1 MEKHDKVE
9 KTLRNSVAFGT
20 RTNNKINTVNEDIR
34 KRSATLANPL
44 LTKFIPK
51 LKPVD
56 TELCPSPINLVAN
69 EEKEVNDNFIL
80 QKNKKSSKKLSVQ
93 FNKIQ
98 EELYEN
104 INSSGDEKYNEDES
118 PLYSQLSDNES
129 KSDQILEEKNKNINN
144 NKNNINHIRKK
155 MKKIRSEIKLNKF
168 NDDSTISDNSNRINF
183 DEDLLSRNSR
193 NYKSH
198 LQIEKIKECL
208 HYRNKSIS
216 FKDMP
221 NFRPPILGFLE
232 MNETI
237 ETSTIS
243 SNNLSKYD

>member
-1 MEKHDKVE
+1 MEKHDKME
-9 KTLRNSVAFGT
+9 KSLRNSVAFGT
-20 RTNNKINTVNEDIR
+20 RTNNKINSVNEDIR

-51 LKPVD
+51 LKPV
-56 TELCPSPINLVAN
+56 ESQLCPSPINLVAN
-69 EEKEVNDNFIL
+69 EENKLNDNFIL

-118 PLYSQLSDNES
+118 PLYSQPSDNES
-129 KSDQILEEKNKNINN
+129 KSDQIINN

-183 DEDLLSRNSR
+183 DEDLISRNTR
-193 NYKSH
+193 NYKSQ

-216 FKDMP
+216 FKDMT

-243 SNNLSKYD
+243 SNNLSK

>member
-20 RTNNKINTVNEDIR
+20 RTNNKINTVNEEIR

-51 LKPVD
+51 LKPV
-56 TELCPSPINLVAN
+56 ESQLCPSPINLVAN
-69 EEKEVNDNFIL
+69 EENKLNDNFIL

-104 INSSGDEKYNEDES
+104 INSSGDEKFNEDES
-118 PLYSQLSDNES
+118 PLYSQPSDNES
-129 KSDQILEEKNKNINN
+129 KSDQIINN

-183 DEDLLSRNSR
+183 DEDLISRNTR
-193 NYKSH
+193 NYKSQ

>member
-1 MEKHDKVE
+1 MEKHDKID
-9 KTLRNSVAFGT
+9 KSLRNSVAFGT
-20 RTNNKINTVNEDIR
+20 RTNNKINSVNEDIR

-51 LKPVD
+51 LKPV
-56 TELCPSPINLVAN
+56 ESQLCPSPINLVAN
-69 EEKEVNDNFIL
+69 EENKLNDNFIL

-104 INSSGDEKYNEDES
+104 INSSGDEKFNEDES
-118 PLYSQLSDNES
+118 PLYSQPSDNES
-129 KSDQILEEKNKNINN
+129 KSDQIINN

-183 DEDLLSRNSR
+183 DEDLISRNTR
-193 NYKSH
+193 NYKSQ

-208 HYRNKSIS
+208 HYRNNSIS
-216 FKDMP
+216 FKDMT

-243 SNNLSKYD
+243 SNNLSK

>member
-1 MEKHDKVE
+1 MEKHDKID
-9 KTLRNSVAFGT
+9 KSLRNSVAFGT
-20 RTNNKINTVNEDIR
+20 RTNNKINTVNEEIR

-51 LKPVD
+51 LKPV
-56 TELCPSPINLVAN
+56 ESQLCPSPINLVAN
-69 EEKEVNDNFIL
+69 EENKLNDNFIL

-104 INSSGDEKYNEDES
+104 INSSGDEKFNEDES
-118 PLYSQLSDNES
+118 PLYSQPSDNES
-129 KSDQILEEKNKNINN
+129 KSDQIINN

-183 DEDLLSRNSR
+183 DEDLISRNTR
-193 NYKSH
+193 NYKSQ

-208 HYRNKSIS
+208 HYRNNSIS
-216 FKDMP
+216 FKDMT

-243 SNNLSKYD
+243 SNNLSK

>member
-1 MEKHDKVE
+1 M
-9 KTLRNSVAFGT
+9 
-20 RTNNKINTVNEDIR
+20 
-34 KRSATLANPL
+34 
-44 LTKFIPK
+44 
-51 LKPVD
+51 KPVD
-56 TELCPSPINLVAN
+56 TELCTSPINLVAN
-69 EEKEVNDNFIL
+69 EEKKLNDNFIL

-104 INSSGDEKYNEDES
+104 INSSIDEKFNEEES
-118 PLYSQLSDNES
+118 LIYSQPSDNES
-129 KSDQILEEKNKNINN
+129 KSEQILEEKNKNINN
-144 NKNNINHIRKK
+144 DKNNINHIRKK

-168 NDDSTISDNSNRINF
+168 NDDSTISDNSNRKNF
-183 DEDLLSRNSR
+183 DEDRISGNTQ
-193 NYKSH
+193 NYKRQ
-198 LQIEKIKECL
+198 LQIEKIKEFL

-221 NFRPPILGFLE
+221 KFGPPILGFLE

>member
-1 MEKHDKVE
+1 MEKHDKVA

-20 RTNNKINTVNEDIR
+20 RTNNQINTVNEDIR

-51 LKPVD
+51 LKPID
-56 TELCPSPINLVAN
+56 TELCPSPINLVTN
-69 EEKEVNDNFIL
+69 EDKKVDDNFIL
-80 QKNKKSSKKLSVQ
+80 EKNKKSSKKLSVQ

-104 INSSGDEKYNEDES
+104 INSSGDEKFNEDEF
-118 PLYSQLSDNES
+118 PIYSQLSDNES
-129 KSDQILEEKNKNINN
+129 KSDQIMEEKKKNINN
-144 NKNNINHIRKK
+144 DKNNINTIRKK

-168 NDDSTISDNSNRINF
+168 NDDSIISDNSNRKNF
-183 DEDLLSRNSR
+183 EEDFISRHTR
-193 NYKSH
+193 NYKSN
-198 LQIEKIKECL
+198 LQIEKIKESL

-221 NFRPPILGFLE
+221 RFRPPILGFLE

-237 ETSTIS
+237 ETTIS

>member
-1 MEKHDKVE
+1 MEKHDKID
-9 KTLRNSVAFGT
+9 KSLRNSVAFGT
-20 RTNNKINTVNEDIR
+20 RTNNKINTVNEEVR

-51 LKPVD
+51 LKPV
-56 TELCPSPINLVAN
+56 ESQLCPSPINLVAN
-69 EEKEVNDNFIL
+69 EENKLNDNFIL

-104 INSSGDEKYNEDES
+104 INSSGDEKFNEDES
-118 PLYSQLSDNES
+118 PLYSQPSDNES
-129 KSDQILEEKNKNINN
+129 KSDQIINN

-183 DEDLLSRNSR
+183 DEDLISRNTR
-193 NYKSH
+193 NYKSQ

-208 HYRNKSIS
+208 HYRNNSIS
-216 FKDMP
+216 FKDMT

-243 SNNLSKYD
+243 SNNLSK

>member
-1 MEKHDKVE
+1 MEKHDKME
-9 KTLRNSVAFGT
+9 KSSRNSVAFCT
-20 RTNNKINTVNEDIR
+20 RTNNKINSVNEDIR
-34 KRSATLANPL
+34 KRSATIANPL

-51 LKPVD
+51 LKPID

-69 EEKEVNDNFIL
+69 EEKELNDNFIL

-129 KSDQILEEKNKNINN
+129 KSGQILEEKNKNINN
-144 NKNNINHIRKK
+144 NKNKNNINHIRKK

-168 NDDSTISDNSNRINF
+168 NDDSAISDNSNRINF
-183 DEDLLSRNSR
+183 DEDLISRNTR
-193 NYKSH
+193 NYKSQ

-216 FKDMP
+216 FKDMT

-243 SNNLSKYD
+243 SNNLSK

>member
-1 MEKHDKVE
+1 MEKHDKID
-9 KTLRNSVAFGT
+9 KSLRNSVAFGT
-20 RTNNKINTVNEDIR
+20 RTNNKINTVNEEIR

-51 LKPVD
+51 LKPV
-56 TELCPSPINLVAN
+56 ESQLCPSPINLVAN
-69 EEKEVNDNFIL
+69 EENKLNDNFIL

-104 INSSGDEKYNEDES
+104 INSSGDEKFNEDES
-118 PLYSQLSDNES
+118 PLYSQPSDNES
-129 KSDQILEEKNKNINN
+129 KSDQIINN

-183 DEDLLSRNSR
+183 DEDLISRNTR
-193 NYKSH
+193 NYKSQ

-208 HYRNKSIS
+208 HYRNNSIS
-216 FKDMP
+216 FKDMT

-237 ETSTIS
+237 ETTIS
-243 SNNLSKYD
+243 SNNLSK